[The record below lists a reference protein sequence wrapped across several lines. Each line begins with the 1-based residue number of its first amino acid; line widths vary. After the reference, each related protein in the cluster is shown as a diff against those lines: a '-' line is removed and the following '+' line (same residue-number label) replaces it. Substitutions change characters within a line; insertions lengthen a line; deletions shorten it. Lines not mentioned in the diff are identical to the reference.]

1 MYLRHQ
7 NISVPYIDI
16 DGTVQSLATDVA
28 AISNGLR
35 DTIDNVQE
43 ISQFIE
49 GYVDSALMEH
59 EIQLTEK
66 IASRTYDIISEI
78 VECNIR
84 KEEFLDLLLHDE
96 TSDIND

>member
-7 NISVPYIDI
+7 NISVPYVNSDE
-16 DGTVQSLATDVA
+16 TVQSLAADIA
-28 AISNGLR
+28 MIGNGLR

-49 GYVDSALMEH
+49 GYVDSELKKH

-78 VECNIR
+78 IECNIR

-96 TSDIND
+96 TSDVND